1 MQGPQN
7 GDSTEDVFL
16 RVKLELKM
24 KQTWHSI
31 GRPVDAHL
39 LIVHWGFLDA
49 CLEVVFI

>member
-24 KQTWHSI
+24 KQTWHLIRRS
-31 GRPVDAHL
+31 VDVHF
-39 LIVHWGFLDA
+39 LIA
-49 CLEVVFI
+49 R